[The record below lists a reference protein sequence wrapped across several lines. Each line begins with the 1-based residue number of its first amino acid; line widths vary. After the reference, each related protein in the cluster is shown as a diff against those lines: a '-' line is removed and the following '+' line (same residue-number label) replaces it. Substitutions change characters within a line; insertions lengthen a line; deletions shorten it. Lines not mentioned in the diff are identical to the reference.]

1 MEPLSG
7 LKLVGCD
14 RDTSRAP
21 EPPAPLNFKERAAMF
36 PRHAMR
42 PRPHVDLG
50 GHPIHGGLPKTEDV
64 DALFGW
70 FGGRIDD
77 IARELGLLSDEN
89 DTDRPRAA

>member
-1 MEPLSG
+1 MEARSG

-14 RDTSRAP
+14 AEKDLCP
-21 EPPAPLNFKERAAMF
+21 EPPAPLNFRERAAMF

-50 GHPIHGGLPKTEDV
+50 GHPISGGMPTSEEV
-64 DALFGW
+64 DALFDW
-70 FGGRIDD
+70 LGGRMDE
-77 IARELGLLSDEN
+77 IARELGLTDNGN